1 MCGCIIR
8 FDPARLQGSI
18 AAVLEAGCGLLLHRR
33 APRDASA
40 KRRRSWVQRA
50 SEAPDGQ
57 DHDLPG
63 VRCPSRFARK
73 PRLRA
78 IAFLEVQLEIWWCGY
93 VTVRHDSEVKG
104 SRDSGPRNLSGAS
117 GLGQDLTGFAKRYLR
132 QRFFLGGGRGAREI
146 DVDVTEGADNAVQR
160 RISHRH
166 SQHLEN

>member
-1 MCGCIIR
+1 M
-8 FDPARLQGSI
+8 PTST
-18 AAVLEAGCGLLLHRR
+18 HRR
-33 APRDASA
+33 VQRDASA

-57 DHDLPG
+57 TTTYPG
-63 VRCPSRFARK
+63 TMPVAFARK

-78 IAFLEVQLEIWWCGY
+78 IAVLEAQLEIWWCGY

-146 DVDVTEGADNAVQR
+146 DVDVNEGADNAVQR

-166 SQHLEN
+166 SQHLDN